1 MKITLDG
8 IGKRY
13 RSNWLF
19 RNLNT
24 ELTAPGNYMI
34 TGYNGSGKST
44 LLLILTGFVTPT
56 AGKMVWT
63 GNDGNV
69 LKREDAFE
77 HFSLCSPALD
87 LFDELTLAELVER
100 HFTFRN
106 LSDGYKITDVK
117 EICGLDAHW
126 NKSIGTFSSGMK
138 QRVKIAL
145 AVLTQSS
152 ALVLDEPAMNL
163 DSRSVDWYYQLINS
177 YLGDR
182 LLIVATNNPA
192 IDCPFKSTEINIV
205 QKS

>member
-1 MKITLDG
+1 MKIVLDG

-19 RNLNT
+19 RNLNA

-44 LLLILTGFVTPT
+44 LLLIITGFVTPT
-56 AGKMVWT
+56 AGKLIWT
-63 GNDGNV
+63 DDNGKTLSRENV
-69 LKREDAFE
+69 FE
-77 HFSLCSPALD
+77 HFSLCSPSLD
-87 LFDELTLAELVER
+87 LFDELTLAELIER
-100 HFTFRN
+100 HFSFRK
-106 LSDGYKITDVK
+106 LADGYKITDVK

-126 NKSIGTFSSGMK
+126 NKPIGTFSSGMK
-138 QRVKIAL
+138 QRVKIAM

-152 ALVLDEPAMNL
+152 VLVLDEPAMNL
-163 DSRSVDWYYQLINS
+163 DSRSVDWYYQLVNS
-177 YLGDR
+177 YLGNR